1 MAAKV
6 WMLFE
11 SGAAAEVVLSAHLT
25 PEGNSRPIEAY
36 LTLECDRSFS
46 RAALRGAET
55 AYTWAQEKVFHLSPQ
70 IISYDLLGLPN
81 DRGVTGESGGLA
93 FALALATH
101 LYGDNTH
108 PIAATG
114 EIIASPDGGPV
125 TSIQGINAKLAAA
138 ITLLPEDGLIF
149 YPKENDFEVS
159 TKVHQQALT
168 KGITLHA
175 VESVEQALG
184 LLFPESSLISKRKA
198 LKPWHLIVLLAL
210 LSIVVSMIFSDDKT
224 SRKVEPKRQ
233 IQQIDEAQPVI
244 DEDRGDIE
252 AVEVPATPTRTQAL
266 PEPVIA
272 APVKATIKSEQHST
286 AVEAHIDNESG
297 SIPLLIPPARTNVD
311 QHGFD

>member
-55 AYTWAQEKVFHLSPQ
+55 AYTWAQEKLFHLSPQ

-101 LYGDNTH
+101 LYGDNTR

-114 EIIASPDGGPV
+114 EIVASPDGGPV
-125 TSIQGINAKLAAA
+125 VAIQGINEKLHAA
-138 ITLLPEDGLIF
+138 IDQLPADGLIF

-159 TKVHQQALT
+159 TKARQQAID
-168 KGITLHA
+168 KGLTLHA
-175 VESVEQALG
+175 VESVEQALDI
-184 LLFPESSLISKRKA
+184 LFPTASLIKPSKA
-198 LKPWHLIVLLAL
+198 IKPWHIIVVLAL
-210 LSIVVSMIFSDDKT
+210 LSIVVSMIFSTDDQLT
-224 SRKVEPKRQ
+224 DQSEEPQHIQ
-233 IQQIDEAQPVI
+233 INHETQPAITNEVTTAQPEQITV
-244 DEDRGDIE
+244 
-252 AVEVPATPTRTQAL
+252 TPEIIQTK
-266 PEPVIA
+266 PEVIA
-272 APVKATIKSEQHST
+272 AEPETTTISTEEITIAPQATPIRKK
-286 AVEAHIDNESG
+286 
-297 SIPLLIPPARTNVD
+297 VD